1 MKKRTVAGALACLMV
16 MGCTGAA
23 MAAEV
28 GSTDLKLSGEAISH
42 VEATRM
48 TAETLVSINDEP
60 NYQSTDEVLRIEDLA
75 SMEVNASDVVNG
87 TIRGETR
94 ATNSID
100 WDISSGVTMKA
111 TTAFSLEA
119 DETVTINCSYS
130 PSSATVKFGLIA
142 PDGKFYYVTGSNG
155 SINKTLQV
163 TTRGQYY
170 LAIKNESS
178 NTVSVVGYV
187 NY

>member
-1 MKKRTVAGALACLMV
+1 
-16 MGCTGAA
+16 

-94 ATNSID
+94 ATNLLI
-100 WDISSGVTMKA
+100 GT
-111 TTAFSLEA
+111 FLLE
-119 DETVTINCSYS
+119 
-130 PSSATVKFGLIA
+130 
-142 PDGKFYYVTGSNG
+142 
-155 SINKTLQV
+155 
-163 TTRGQYY
+163 
-170 LAIKNESS
+170 
-178 NTVSVVGYV
+178 
-187 NY
+187 